1 MSRHKFNVGKW
12 LPSDQEFE
20 NKWVKK
26 IYEEA
31 KSDENKN
38 LLPQVQALKELI
50 ESNRYIWNLFQMMFD
65 EIPQKDVDTPAGTPQ
80 VRDYHELLLVLNRI
94 IQRAPEFN
102 TTGLV
107 GTPINAVLDYPMGTR
122 AGYVLFNDPRVNAKM
137 KGILDYWGHYL
148 QSPASSYVLNTSDKG
163 WLSTYA
169 LKEMAKEADG
179 INFLDLFKTRS
190 KDPEKKFGYVSWDDF
205 FTRKFNP
212 GIRPVAEPDNDDVV
226 ANACESAPYRV
237 ARNLPMKA
245 KFWIKGQPYSLI
257 DLLHNDPWTAKFEGG
272 TLYQA
277 FLSALS
283 YHRWNSPVSGTI
295 VKAYNL
301 NGTYYGEALNQGFE
315 NPNGPDLVAANNSQA
330 FLTSTATRA
339 VIFIKADNPKI
350 GLMCFVAVGMGDVS
364 NNEITV
370 RIGQH
375 VNKGDEL
382 GMFHFGGSTHV
393 LLFRPEVN
401 IDFDLHGQKP
411 GLDTTNI
418 KVRDT
423 IARIT
428 NI

>member
-1 MSRHKFNVGKW
+1 MTRHKFNVGKW

-26 IYEEA
+26 VYEEA
-31 KSDENKN
+31 KSEENKK
-38 LLPQVQALKELI
+38 LLPPVQALKELI

-80 VRDYHELLLVLNRI
+80 VRDYHELLLVLNRL
-94 IQRAPEFN
+94 IQRAPKFN

-107 GTPINAVLDYPMGTR
+107 DTPINAVLDYPMGTR
-122 AGYVLFNDPRVNAKM
+122 AGYVLFNDPRVNAKI
-137 KGILDYWGHYL
+137 KNILDYWGRYL
-148 QSPASSYVLNTSDKG
+148 QSEESSYVLNTSDKG
-163 WLSTYA
+163 WLSPYA
-169 LKEMAKEADG
+169 LNEMAKEAGGD
-179 INFLDLFKTRS
+179 NSADLFAVRS
-190 KDPEKKFGYVSWDDF
+190 TDVKQKLGYTSWDDF
-205 FTRKFNP
+205 FTRKFKP
-212 GIRPVAEPDNDDVV
+212 GIRPVASPDDDDVI
-226 ANACESAPYRV
+226 ANACESAPFRMAHDV
-237 ARNLPMKA
+237 PLKA

-257 DLLHNDPWTAKFEGG
+257 DLLHNDPWTSKFEGG

-283 YHRWNSPVSGTI
+283 YHRWNSPVSGKI

-301 NGTYYGEALNQGFE
+301 DGTYYGEALAQGFE
-315 NPNGPDLVAANNSQA
+315 NPNGPDKVAANNSQA
-330 FLTSTATRA
+330 FLTSTAARA
-339 VIFIKADNPKI
+339 VIFIQADNPKI

-375 VNKGDEL
+375 VNKGDQL

-393 LLFRPEVN
+393 LLFRPEVKL
-401 IDFDLHGQKP
+401 DFDMHGQTP

-418 KVRDT
+418 KVREA
-423 IARIT
+423 IAHVE
-428 NI
+428 